1 MISFQLGRP
10 VSTLLALDLGVAL
23 GLVVALGLAAV
34 ALGLVV
40 TLGLVVALGLAAAA
54 FAFEVGLLDVV
65 FLVEEEVGFLELVE
79 AGALEGE
86 DTDTIAEEDMIM
98 KTMWKIRCVLFM
110 HHGYQWLC
118 RLLFFVDQLAKRVD
132 ASRHVI

>member
-1 MISFQLGRP
+1 MSFQLGRP

-23 GLVVALGLAAV
+23 GLAV

-40 TLGLVVALGLAAAA
+40 ALGLAIALGLVVALGLAAVA
-54 FAFEVGLLDVV
+54 FAFEAGLLDVV
-65 FLVEEEVGFLELVE
+65 FLVEEEAGFLELVE

-98 KTMWKIRCVLFM
+98 NTMWKRCV
-110 HHGYQWLC
+110 
-118 RLLFFVDQLAKRVD
+118 
-132 ASRHVI
+132 